1 MHRPFLNAGFVGLLV
16 IVMSILL
23 MAVFPSTAPKLPD
36 GFFTPIIAFEFMETK
51 TEVYQLF
58 GFPGTELREQMV
70 SGMNLGNQLDYIYM
84 GLYALFLMMFS
95 AGCAK
100 ISGQRRYYTGICLA
114 LVVLAA
120 DIMENQQLFGIT
132 SKLSSGDF
140 GDELTRLQLFTWLKW
155 GGICIIFL
163 LLASW
168 FFRQNRFGK
177 WIGGLCVAS
186 AVLGIAAFLYRS
198 MAAEIFCLSVALVFL
213 LMIVF
218 SFTYKKQSA

>member
-1 MHRPFLNAGFVGLLV
+1 MHRPFLKAGFVGLLV

-84 GLYALFLMMFS
+84 GLYSLFLMMFS

-100 ISGQRRYYTGICLA
+100 ISGQKRFYAGICIA
-114 LVVLAA
+114 LGVLAA
-120 DIMENQQLFGIT
+120 DVMENQQLFGIT
-132 SKLSSGDF
+132 EKLTSGDF
-140 GDELTRLQLFTWLKW
+140 DAELLQLQVFTWLKW
-155 GGICIIFL
+155 GGLSILFL
-163 LLASW
+163 LLATW
-168 FFRQNRFGK
+168 FFNQNRFAK

-186 AVLGIAAFLYRS
+186 AVLGVAAFLFRS

-213 LMIVF
+213 LMIIF
-218 SFTYKKQSA
+218 CFTHKTQSA